1 MEVMETGEAGTM
13 EVKVGAMV
21 EAVRVSATVGEV
33 VEVVEGRVDSLAAG
47 AGSILW
53 RRRRGEG
60 ECDGGSGRGGEG
72 GEGGYDGGGGEGEC
86 DGGGQ

>member
-33 VEVVEGRVDSLAAG
+33 VEVVMGRVDFVAAG

-53 RRRRGEG
+53 RRRRRGEG

-72 GEGGYDGGGGEGEC
+72 G
-86 DGGGQ
+86 

>member
-1 MEVMETGEAGTM
+1 MMETGEAGTM

-33 VEVVEGRVDSLAAG
+33 VEAAG

-53 RRRRGEG
+53 RRRRRGEG
-60 ECDGGSGRGGEG
+60 ECEARVV
-72 GEGGYDGGGGEGEC
+72 EGGYDGGGGEGEC

>member
-1 MEVMETGEAGTM
+1 METGEAGTM

-53 RRRRGEG
+53 RRRRRGEG
-60 ECDGGSGRGGEG
+60 ECEARVV
-72 GEGGYDGGGGEGEC
+72 EGGYDGGGGEGEC